1 MKIIS
6 IVSFT
11 YFFDLWFDE
20 ITVGRNNKGTL
31 IPFLLRHEPSSN
43 YSSSSMHGYFPRTT
57 TWNPFFSLWEHSF
70 SWETFFQWIGS
81 REGYSFAICSRFYGI
96 LFSCHNI
103 IAYCTDYNLLKLRVF
118 GFPRVLAILN
128 LVKRKR
134 KQLIPVDYQ
143 TLVKNLMQ

>member
-11 YFFDLWFDE
+11 YFFDLLFNE
-20 ITVGRNNKGTL
+20 ISVSWNNQGAL

-134 KQLIPVDYQ
+134 KQLIPVDC
-143 TLVKNLMQ
+143 